1 MNKKNYQSDLSD
13 EQWYLLEEIIPQK
26 NKIGRPREYSI
37 RSILN
42 AIFYIT
48 RTGCQWRYLPI
59 NYPPWNTVYY
69 YFKKFKENGLIERIN
84 LMLCKKLRQ
93 QENKNP
99 EPSLIII
106 DSQSVKTIQKGEER
120 GYDGNKKVKGRKRH
134 ILVDT
139 LGLVWAVFV
148 HSAANQDRSIAVDF
162 IDRILPFSSRLKTL
176 LGDLGYVSNKLKEK
190 VKEKLNA
197 NLEIKKHPWDGRQ
210 GGWYPVKSRPKRILK
225 PNKFVVLPKRWIVER
240 SFAWINNHRRNSK
253 DYEHDPKSSETFI
266 FLSMISNTMKRIFK

>member
-162 IDRILPFSSRLKTL
+162 IDRISPFSSRLKTL

-225 PNKFVVLPKRWIVER
+225 PNKFVVLPKRWVVER

>member
-1 MNKKNYQSDLSD
+1 
-13 EQWYLLEEIIPQK
+13 
-26 NKIGRPREYSI
+26 
-37 RSILN
+37 
-42 AIFYIT
+42 
-48 RTGCQWRYLPI
+48 LPI

-162 IDRILPFSSRLKTL
+162 IDRILPFSSRLKT
-176 LGDLGYVSNKLKEK
+176 
-190 VKEKLNA
+190 
-197 NLEIKKHPWDGRQ
+197 
-210 GGWYPVKSRPKRILK
+210 
-225 PNKFVVLPKRWIVER
+225 
-240 SFAWINNHRRNSK
+240 
-253 DYEHDPKSSETFI
+253 
-266 FLSMISNTMKRIFK
+266 

>member
-1 MNKKNYQSDLSD
+1 MNKKNDQSDLSD

>member
-69 YFKKFKENGLIERIN
+69 DFKKFKENGLIERIN